1 MLNARLLHPLVG
13 PPRDSPREV
22 LQPGA
27 AARRDVSPSL
37 ADATEELRVMR
48 ETVVEPVFLST
59 KPDKDAG
66 RPTMASDHDLLGLG
80 HPQVARQVILHLG

>member
-13 PPRDSPREV
+13 PPRDSGGEV
-22 LQPGA
+22 FQLGA
-27 AARRDVSPSL
+27 TAARDVRPSL

-48 ETVVEPVFLST
+48 ETVVEPVFLGT

-66 RPTMASDHDLLGLG
+66 GPTMASDHDLLGLG
-80 HPQVARQVILHLG
+80 QPKVARQVILHLG